1 MLFQLASIEMNTQFC
16 CACNIEKFKK
26 LSQFEA
32 FMKTVSISQTKELS
46 RSFERFMVHEVLQEQ
61 VQFFKAEN
69 EAAQETILCGLVFH
83 LEAFPRD

>member
-1 MLFQLASIEMNTQFC
+1 
-16 CACNIEKFKK
+16 
-26 LSQFEA
+26 
-32 FMKTVSISQTKELS
+32 
-46 RSFERFMVHEVLQEQ
+46 MVHEVLQEQ